1 MEKKDNFLDYVP
13 VQNCPWGTDEKGKVY
28 LIKEKSKNK
37 LLKKIISVL
46 GRKQDFHIHLDELGT
61 AAWLEADG
69 KKTILEIGTALK
81 PVFGEK
87 IAPAE
92 QRLARFFA
100 MLARD
105 LFVRWKSE

>member
-1 MEKKDNFLDYVP
+1 MQNKENFLDYIP

-28 LIKEKSKNK
+28 LIKEKSRNK

-46 GRKQDFHIHLDELGT
+46 GRNQDFHIHLDELGT
-61 AAWLEADG
+61 AAWIKADG
-69 KKTILEIGTALK
+69 KKTILDISTDLK

-105 LFVRWKSE
+105 RFVSWKNE